1 MKRVFISI
9 VAVLAIAFGASAQKI
24 DLKDILSKV
33 SSSASDSTK
42 SEKNNGGLAGLLGK
56 ITDAL
61 KPTDLTGVWE
71 YSGPAVNFKTD
82 NLLMQAGGAAASATI
97 KNKIEPY
104 YQRAG
109 LDRTVLTIEKDSTF
123 VMKFRKGQLKG
134 NIVSGEEGKM
144 IFQFKAF
151 GKINIGKMD
160 ASVSKLQGNKLQL
173 TFDVSKL
180 MKIVNAVASISGSS
194 TIQGLNKLLQSYD
207 GLEAGFELKKTKDI
221 TDSSSK

>member
-1 MKRVFISI
+1 MKRIFTLL
-9 VAVLAIAFGASAQKI
+9 VAALVIAAGASAQNFN
-24 DLKDILSKV
+24 LKDILSKV
-33 SSSASDSTK
+33 STSANDST
-42 SEKNNGGLAGLLGK
+42 SSGNAGGGLAGLLGK
-56 ITDAL
+56 ITDVL

-71 YSGPAVNFKTD
+71 YSAPAVNFKTD

-109 LDRTVLTIEKDSTF
+109 LDKTVLTIEKDSTF
-123 VMKFRKGQLKG
+123 VMKFKKGQLKG
-134 NIVSGEEGKM
+134 NIVSGEDGKM
-144 IFQFKAF
+144 VFQFKAL

-160 ASVSKLQGNKLQL
+160 ASVSKLTGNKLQL

-180 MKIVNAVASISGSS
+180 MKIVNAVATVSGNS
-194 TIQGLNKLLQSYD
+194 TVQGLNKLLQSYD

-221 TDSSSK
+221 SETSSK